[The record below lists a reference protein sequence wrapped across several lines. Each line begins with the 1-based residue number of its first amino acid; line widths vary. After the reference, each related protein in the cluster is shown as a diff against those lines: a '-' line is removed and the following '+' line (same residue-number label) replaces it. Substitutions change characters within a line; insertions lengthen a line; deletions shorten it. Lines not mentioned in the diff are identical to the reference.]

1 MHFLEVEDEKLASK
15 YLSRASILYTEWG
28 AVAKVNQL
36 ESKFGQYLNTDPTQI
51 RSLKKSG
58 PIPTGTLMFTDRK
71 PDQGSQ
77 RAGRRPANRSKS
89 QDVTRGPIGS
99 QRSARSQRS
108 ASMDSH
114 AKPVMNRRKNPPNK
128 FDQKTQ
134 SSHAR
139 GKPVL
144 TKAANVTQRRPSLV
158 RAGSLSSV
166 TSLLSN
172 ISDGYS
178 FSRRGTKK
186 KNDANAKEE
195 KGKSDKRRN
204 STSSIPTMEMEDT
217 KKNSSDYK
225 KIAEEVNTSASTT
238 AKEEKGKHQRFKRQ
252 NSTSSIPTMEMHD
265 TKQNPSG
272 NKVMTGGVITST
284 PTTAIEDKGK
294 FRRFQRR
301 NSASSIS
308 TMGIE
313 DTKKPSS
320 GYEKITGAF
329 KRRKSTSSI
338 PTMEIHDTKQNPS
351 SNMVIAGGVEDKG
364 KFRRFQRRNSA
375 SSISTMGIED
385 TKKPS
390 SGYEKITGAFKRRK
404 STSSIPT
411 MEIHD
416 TQQNPSS
423 NMVIAG
429 GVEDKG
435 KFRRFQRRNSASSIP
450 TMEYEDSKRSE
461 RKNRGPVEITEITL
475 TPTPPKKKAAFS
487 GPIPSPGPRKAKLA
501 LLDANDLPD
510 YLIDYDT
517 DDFDTVSG
525 DSITS
530 LTHDKELDEPEVV
543 SNWKKGRKKMMDS
556 EEKEKKTKKSP
567 KKKKTDIV
575 RSEEML
581 DLLKTPKRK
590 TKAKA
595 KVGLKSKT
603 LTL

>member
-301 NSASSIS
+301 NSASSI
-308 TMGIE
+308 
-313 DTKKPSS
+313 
-320 GYEKITGAF
+320 
-329 KRRKSTSSI
+329 
-338 PTMEIHDTKQNPS
+338 
-351 SNMVIAGGVEDKG
+351 
-364 KFRRFQRRNSA
+364 
-375 SSISTMGIED
+375 
-385 TKKPS
+385 
-390 SGYEKITGAFKRRK
+390 
-404 STSSIPT
+404 
-411 MEIHD
+411 
-416 TQQNPSS
+416 
-423 NMVIAG
+423 
-429 GVEDKG
+429 
-435 KFRRFQRRNSASSIP
+435 P